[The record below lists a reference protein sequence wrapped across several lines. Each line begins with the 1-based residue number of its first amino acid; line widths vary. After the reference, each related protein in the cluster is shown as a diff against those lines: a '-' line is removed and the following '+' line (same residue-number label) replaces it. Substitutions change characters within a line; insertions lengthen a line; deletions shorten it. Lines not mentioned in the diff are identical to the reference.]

1 MKKIIPILSILM
13 LLSFGGKKEEQI
25 IIPKEAIRFRVI
37 ANSDSK
43 EDQQVKMNVKKGI
56 QKELYESVK
65 DAKTITEAR
74 NITQEKLGDY
84 QVLVQSLLKEQN
96 QKDTKVDINYGQN
109 YFPEKEYQGVIYPE
123 GYYESLVITLGN
135 GLGKNWWCVLFP
147 PLCSLEAESKEQA
160 SEVEYKFFIKDLIDK
175 YLK

>member
-13 LLSFGGKKEEQI
+13 LLSFGNTKEETI
-25 IIPKEAIRFRVI
+25 VIPQEAIRFRVI
-37 ANSDSK
+37 ANSDSTI
-43 EDQQVKMNVKKGI
+43 DQQTKMTVKRGV
-56 QKELYESVK
+56 QQELYESVRN
-65 DAKTITEAR
+65 AKTIEEAR
-74 NITQEKLGDY
+74 KITKERLGNYQNLVEKILTENNQSDTNIK
-84 QVLVQSLLKEQN
+84 
-96 QKDTKVDINYGQN
+96 INYGQN
-109 YFPEKEYQGVIYPE
+109 YFPEKLYHGVLYPE
-123 GYYESLVITLGN
+123 GKYESLVITLGN

>member
-1 MKKIIPILSILM
+1 MKKIIPILSILV
-13 LLSFGGKKEEQI
+13 LLSFGGSKEETV

-37 ANSDSK
+37 ANSDNIK
-43 EDQQVKMNVKKGI
+43 DQQVKISVKKGI
-56 QKELYESVK
+56 QQELYQSVK
-65 DAKTITEAR
+65 DAKNIEEAR
-74 NITQEKLGDY
+74 AITQEKLGDY
-84 QVLVQSLLKEQN
+84 QSLVEKILIEENQN
-96 QKDTKVDINYGQN
+96 NTEVKINYGQN
-109 YFPEKEYQGVIYPE
+109 YFPEKKYQGVVYPE

-147 PLCSLEAESKEQA
+147 PLCSVEAESKEQA

>member
-13 LLSFGGKKEEQI
+13 LLSFGGCKKEQI

-37 ANSDSK
+37 ASSDSDK
-43 EDQQVKMNVKKGI
+43 DQQVKMNVKKWI

-65 DAKTITEAR
+65 DAKTIEEAR
-74 NITQEKLGDY
+74 NITRGKLEDY
-84 QVLVQSLLKEQN
+84 QILVQSLLNEQN
-96 QKDTKVDINYGQN
+96 QKDTKVNIHYGQN
-109 YFPEKEYQGVIYPE
+109 YFPEKKYQGVTYPE
-123 GYYESLVITLGN
+123 GDYESLVITLGN

-160 SEVEYKFFIKDLIDK
+160 SDVEYRFFVKDLIDK

>member
-13 LLSFGGKKEEQI
+13 LFTFGETKDEQI

-43 EDQQVKMNVKKGI
+43 EDQQIKMNVKKGI

-65 DAKTITEAR
+65 DAKTIKEAR
-74 NITQEKLGDY
+74 KITQEKLGDY
-84 QVLVQSLLKEQN
+84 QTLVQDLLKEQN
-96 QKDTKVDINYGQN
+96 QKDTSVSINYGQN

-123 GYYESLVITLGN
+123 GYYESLVVTLGN
-135 GLGKNWWCVLFP
+135 GLGQNWWCVLFP